1 MFAVFFIN
9 LKPKG
14 KNHNKSSQKSEITKA
29 YSVYCTGGANKKSSL
44 SHLVEKLCSSLPGL
58 SPSEARHYI
67 VLFKEQ
73 RGVRST
79 AT

>member
-1 MFAVFFIN
+1 MTQF
-9 LKPKG
+9 
-14 KNHNKSSQKSEITKA
+14 QR
-29 YSVYCTGGANKKSSL
+29 VYYAGGANKKSSL
-44 SHLVEKLCSSLPGL
+44 IHLVEKLCSSLPGL